1 MSVSYF
7 TVPPRPAITTRGR
20 GSPVRLRR
28 SPRSKTST
36 EYFAM
41 WHGGIVLTLADA
53 VVTSER
59 LEMYV
64 NVRLSVLA
72 CECVSWYRLSGRESA
87 LRPGV
92 GA

>member
-1 MSVSYF
+1 
-7 TVPPRPAITTRGR
+7 
-20 GSPVRLRR
+20 
-28 SPRSKTST
+28 
-36 EYFAM
+36 M

-72 CECVSWYRLSGRESA
+72 CECVSWYRAVRV
-87 LRPGV
+87 P
-92 GA
+92 